1 MTSYLRKI
9 HTLICIN
16 TNKWNQIHP
25 GNKIKLYDYYLSNG
39 TSSDGFS
46 LRASDGFSLRVSD
59 GFSLRASEELY
70 DQSIYVLQSSPF
82 TKNAWDTFIRLNP
95 HIQNNNDIKRYIP
108 YIIEK
113 FSIEVAEYILDNN
126 IISIE
131 EATEIMLYN
140 IKNSHMP
147 FQKRKQ
153 LIEMLCIRGAN
164 LNIQGDEGITILHKL
179 CSDIGEM
186 YIYNNGNYL
195 EHQERFDDV
204 LELTRYVLENG
215 ADPLL
220 EDKEGL
226 NAFDNFKFQMTPLTQ
241 TQQNNFLNLLK
252 IWS

>member
-16 TNKWNQIHP
+16 TNKWNQIQP
-25 GNKIKLYDYYLSNG
+25 GNKIKLYESYLSNG
-39 TSSDGFS
+39 ESFDG
-46 LRASDGFSLRVSD
+46 L
-59 GFSLRASEELY
+59 SLRASEELY
-70 DQSIYVLQSSPF
+70 DQSIHVLKSSPF

-95 HIQNNNDIKRYIP
+95 HIQNNDIKRYIP

-113 FSIEVAEYILDNN
+113 FSIEVTEYILDNN
-126 IISIE
+126 IITIE
-131 EATEIMLYN
+131 EATEIMIYN

-153 LIEMLCIRGAN
+153 LIEILCKRGAN
-164 LNIQGDEGITILHKL
+164 LNIQGYEGITILHKL
-179 CSDIGEM
+179 CNDIGEM
-186 YIYNNGNYL
+186 YIYNNGNYV

-226 NAFDNFKFQMTPLTQ
+226 NSFDNFKFQMTPLTQ